1 MIFYVS
7 ISTKGNN
14 NPGSGHIVQAIT
26 AQFGQIYQLLVGLQE
41 FVDALVLVWPMARAQ
56 ALEEVTRNTKRLFS
70 FFILRI
76 DFIKRMWQGVAAFS

>member
-7 ISTKGNN
+7 ISTKDNN

-41 FVDALVLVWPMARAQ
+41 FVDALVLAWPMARAQ